1 MCAVDTGC
9 VDMSRNL
16 ELFKINVYMV
26 LRVHKNNFL
35 WLRSMCCVLNT
46 IVKLSF
52 TFLKPNEVR

>member
-26 LRVHKNNFL
+26 LRVYKNNFL
-35 WLRSMCCVLNT
+35 
-46 IVKLSF
+46 
-52 TFLKPNEVR
+52 